1 MGNLFLSGANLI
13 LRDNWGSKFWYIFGK
28 TAFDPPAKIC
38 NGTTHTHT
46 LKCFQK
52 IHPNLG
58 PQSSLRGQRC
68 VRALNQWLATVKS
81 VTEKIKRRCVDS
93 QQKSVKSC
101 HSHPTPRIA
110 LFVRWFVCWWQNFS
124 RIIDICTIHTFMLQ
138 EQGPGPYTYA
148 SGSRIEHRYMH
159 HTYVYQ
165 DQGSWTCAWILVVV
179 LFCGIIAG

>member
-1 MGNLFLSGANLI
+1 MYSLFNI
-13 LRDNWGSKFWYIFGK
+13 LYTYNQYYNFSL
-28 TAFDPPAKIC
+28 PAKVFTVYCLISVELPTVC
-38 NGTTHTHT
+38 SSCEDGCSFPFW
-46 LKCFQK
+46 LAGLFQRT
-52 IHPNLG
+52 I
-58 PQSSLRGQRC
+58 SSMIT
-68 VRALNQWLATVKS
+68 WLATVNS
-81 VTEKIKRRCVDS
+81 MTEKIKRRCVDS
-93 QQKSVKSC
+93 QRKSVKSC